1 MSRSNQN
8 NENNVVNKPRKKDKK
23 NNVIILEFIVIIV
36 LTIFLL
42 FSTIK
47 SGDESKR
54 EKLISTALTAQEK
67 LSYYL
72 GKMSSDTFSLYTNTD
87 IILGKSET
95 TNEEIKD
102 TEENKI
108 LPLVDSDKKEE
119 KHNKISYKINSENM
133 NTVLKIE
140 MAKIDGISWFIQ
152 DGTTI
157 KVKLDSTPSWWTPDL
172 DFLVIGN
179 D

>member
-1 MSRSNQN
+1 MSRSNRN
-8 NENNVVNKPRKKDKK
+8 DENNVENKSRKRNKK

-36 LTIFLL
+36 LTIFLF

-47 SGDESKR
+47 SSDETKR
-54 EKLISTALTAQEK
+54 EKLISTALTAQEN

-72 GKMSSDTFSLYTNTD
+72 GKMSSDTFSLYTDTD

-102 TEENKI
+102 TQENKI
-108 LPLVDSDKKEE
+108 LPLVESDNKEE
-119 KHNKISYKINSENM
+119 INNKIAYKINSENM
-133 NTVLKIE
+133 NTVLNVEISE
-140 MAKIDGISWFIQ
+140 IDSISWYIQ

-157 KVKLDSTPSWWTPDL
+157 KVKLDSIPSWWTSDL